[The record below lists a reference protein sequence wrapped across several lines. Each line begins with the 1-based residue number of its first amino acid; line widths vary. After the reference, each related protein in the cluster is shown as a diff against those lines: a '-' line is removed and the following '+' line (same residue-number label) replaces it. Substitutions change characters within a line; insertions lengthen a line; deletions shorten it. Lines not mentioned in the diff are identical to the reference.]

1 MADFKTALES
11 LAKGDLELETLSK
24 QLTKLLEQS
33 PQYATRMLAQLDEVH
48 DGGKINDQVYAKLKG
63 QINQYRRSHAV
74 KTEGEATAGDATVF
88 DQEGAPAGQA
98 APEKTEVLSDNDKQS
113 TFDVTG
119 SSDQS
124 GVDIDISTPD
134 TSDTST
140 QAITSATGPAGTE
153 WSDPSA
159 SAYQPGQELGP
170 GSIIKHRFKLL
181 EVLGVGGMGKVYKG
195 IDLLKEEA
203 RDRNPYVA
211 IKLLNEDFR
220 DHPEAFISLQRE
232 SSRQQKLAHPNIATV
247 YDFDRIG
254 GPGTPVFI
262 TMELMEGM
270 ELKDF
275 IKKDVRKKGGLPFA
289 EAFQIIKQLGD
300 ALTYAHNRG
309 LVHSD
314 FKPGNAFLC
323 NDGTVKTLDFG
334 IARAVKNPVTGEAE
348 KTLFDPGKLGALTP
362 AYASLEML
370 EGSEPDTRDDTYA
383 LGCVAYELL
392 TGKHPFNKLP
402 ANKAMENNLVP
413 APVKGLKK
421 KQNRALRRAVAFHRK
436 DRSPSVEH
444 FIEELEARY
453 IWYKH
458 PPTIAAIVALLAIG
472 IGTFPVMQYYHK
484 QEINQI
490 ITDIKTGSPKV
501 IVDRLAMIGQ
511 YEKSEQLTITDEAK
525 DSIQSYFKTEIGK
538 LIDTSGDKYNF
549 PKADKILT
557 KQIYEYYPD
566 SSFYTQQK
574 ALIEDS
580 KKKKLSQLYGEF
592 SEALKV
598 AREQKDPS
606 LLVNTK
612 GILETIRT
620 RIDPNDPLLT
630 DERPGNRYRI
640 LADNEFDNGNYDQ
653 ALALVSDGLAVAPK
667 NQQLMDTQKK
677 IEKQIKVVA
686 LQQKIGSIQG
696 QLTALADYKNV
707 ESDIKDL
714 ASLNPGD
721 PLLRSLAVGM
731 KENIDQEISNLKTT
745 GTRADAETLAKD
757 YGDLLTALQLN
768 RELTQIKLAHLE
780 GEERTKVI
788 QQIVSNDKSSIDKL
802 LGAPKLDDDTWKSNL
817 LAGIQ
822 ELDSLSDESAGL
834 SQDLAGIR
842 KKVANLYID
851 QANKTLKENRFDAA
865 LALVDS
871 GDRFAP
877 GLSELLTTRNAIT
890 DARAAH
896 EKQLTIEGLKKDFEG
911 QIQGNQVVKALEYF
925 NQLKQEM
932 PADDPFITTE
942 GPTAIANS
950 YAVLAKS
957 RSEAKD
963 YDNALK
969 LADEGLKYNPD
980 NDSLKKARN
989 EYAVEVNA
997 ISIIDT
1003 LKTSV
1008 SINVK
1013 DISSKLGEME
1023 SVSPGR
1029 YSKVR
1034 QDAINALMERI
1045 NKIRTTDQNTAA
1057 TLAQAGASIFPGTA
1071 FEKLRDEIKPKPW
1084 PEKDTARVALVAGK
1098 LTEATAIQNAA
1109 AAEFTGHPDFVAFS
1123 DELAQKKA
1131 DALQTFQLYQSDKE
1145 AAGNDYDKLVAA
1157 RALLRKAQAIWT
1169 DNPDY
1174 TAEEENIGKLIAAN
1188 SPVSKKVIQREEVN
1202 IEEAVAKAKTEEPG
1216 KVAEAW
1222 KPLSSGRE
1230 CNSKLAGYGKRAKAI
1245 CFDLVNTGWRG
1256 PLMVVIPGGGEVQKP
1271 YAIGKYE
1278 ISVGDYSK
1286 YCALTGKCKP
1296 VLDKDKFDEPQT
1308 DITIQDAEDYVK
1320 WLSERTGKHYRL
1332 PTPAEWEYAANADGQ
1347 QPRKDF
1353 NCRVALG
1360 DKVIKGTGPVSVV
1373 SGQANGWGLKNY
1385 IGNVQEWTI
1394 DGGGKIQA
1402 RGGAYEDSF
1411 SNCEI
1416 SLKRPHNGSADNSTG
1431 FRVVLDGI
1439 G

>member
-1 MADFKTALES
+1 MADFKTALEA
-11 LAKGDLELETLSK
+11 LAKGELDPEVLSR
-24 QLTKLLEQS
+24 QLIKLLEQS
-33 PQYATRMLAQLDEVH
+33 PQFATRMLAQLDEIH
-48 DGGKINDQVYAKLKG
+48 DKKKINDQVYASLKG
-63 QINQYRRSHAV
+63 QINQYRRTHAV
-74 KTEGEATAGDATVF
+74 KTEGSEAGGDSTVF
-88 DQEGAPAGQA
+88 DQKSAPTGQA
-98 APEKTEVLSDNDKQS
+98 TPEKTQVLSDNNRQD
-113 TFDVTG
+113 TAAFDVTG
-119 SSDQS
+119 GSDP
-124 GVDIDISTPD
+124 GAMDIDISAVENTD
-134 TSDTST
+134 TSSP
-140 QAITSATGPAGTE
+140 AVTSATGPAGTE

-159 SAYQPGQELGP
+159 STYQPGQELGP

-203 RDRNPYVA
+203 RDKHPYVA

-275 IKKDVRKKGGLPFA
+275 IKKEVRKKGGIPFS
-289 EAFQIIKQLGD
+289 EAFTIIKQLGD
-300 ALTYAHNRG
+300 ALIYAHNRG

-370 EGSEPDTRDDTYA
+370 EGAEPDTRDDTYA

-458 PPTIAAIVALLAIG
+458 PLTLAAILVVAIG
-472 IGTFPVMQYYHK
+472 IGATAPVLNYFHK

-490 ITDIKTGSPKV
+490 ITDINSGGPQV
-501 IVDRLAMIGQ
+501 IVNRLAMIDQ
-511 YEKSEQLTITDEAK
+511 YEKSEQLAITDEAK
-525 DSIQSYFKTEIGK
+525 DAIQNYFKTQIGK
-538 LIDTSGDKYNF
+538 LIDTSGEDYNF
-549 PKADKILT
+549 PKAEEILT

-566 SSFYTQQK
+566 SSFYTAQK
-574 ALIEDS
+574 ALIDDS
-580 KKKKLSQLYGEF
+580 KKKKLSQLYSEF
-592 SEALKV
+592 SEALKL
-598 AREQKDPS
+598 AREQNDPS
-606 LLVNTK
+606 RLPDINN
-612 GILETIRT
+612 ILETIRIK
-620 RIDPNDPLLT
+620 IDPNDQILSDT
-630 DERPGNRYRI
+630 RPGNRYRL
-640 LADNEFDNGNYDQ
+640 LADNEFDLGNYDR
-653 ALALVSDGLAVAPK
+653 ALALVSSGLAIAPK
-667 NQQLMDTQKK
+667 DQQLKDTQVK
-677 IEKQIKVVA
+677 IEKRIKVVA
-686 LQQKIGSIQG
+686 LQEKIGSIQG
-696 QLTALADYKNV
+696 QLTALSDYKNI
-707 ESDIKDL
+707 EPDIREL
-714 ASLNPGD
+714 SSLNPGD
-721 PLLRSLAVGM
+721 PLLSSLAIGM
-731 KENIDQEISNLKTT
+731 KANIDQETANILST
-745 GTRADAETLAKD
+745 GTRADAEALASD
-757 YGDLLTALQLN
+757 YGDLLSALQLN

-780 GEERTKVI
+780 GDERTRVI
-788 QQIVSNDKSSIDKL
+788 QEIVTNDKTTIKNL
-802 LGAPKLDDDTWKSNL
+802 LSAPKLEDDDWKSKL
-817 LAGIQ
+817 LAGVQ
-822 ELDSLSDESAGL
+822 ELDSLSEETTGL
-834 SQDLAGIR
+834 AQDLAGIR
-842 KKVANLYID
+842 KQVADLYIAK
-851 QANKTLKENRFDAA
+851 ANQTLKENRFDAA
-865 LALVDS
+865 TSLIDS

-877 GLSELLTTRNAIT
+877 GLSELLSTRNAI
-890 DARAAH
+890 AEAKAAN
-896 EKQLTIEGLKKDFEG
+896 EKQLAIEGLKKDFDG

-925 NQLKQEM
+925 EQLKQEM

-942 GPTAIANS
+942 APAAIANS

-957 RSEAKD
+957 RFEAKD
-963 YDNALK
+963 YTNALK

-980 NDSLKKARN
+980 NATLRKDRN
-989 EYAVEVNA
+989 EYAVETNA
-997 ISIIDT
+997 IE
-1003 LKTSV
+1003 L
-1008 SINVK
+1008 INTFKSALAFNVE
-1013 DISSKLGEME
+1013 DIRSKLGEME
-1023 SVSPGR
+1023 NVSPGR

-1034 QDAINALMERI
+1034 QDSIAALTDRI

-1057 TLAQAGASIFPGTA
+1057 TLAQAGATIFPGTV
-1071 FEKLRDEIKPKPW
+1071 FEQLRDEIKPQPW
-1084 PEKDTARVALVAGK
+1084 PENSAARAAVAAGK

-1109 AAEFTGHPDFVAFS
+1109 AADFTGHPEFVAFS
-1123 DELAQKKA
+1123 EELAKKKA
-1131 DALQTFQLYQSDKE
+1131 DALQTFELYQTDKD
-1145 AAGNDYDKLVAA
+1145 AAGEDYDKLVAA

-1174 TAEEENIGKLIAAN
+1174 VVAEEEIGKLIAAN

-1202 IEEAVAKAKTEEPG
+1202 LEEAVAKVEEPG
-1216 KVAEAW
+1216 KVVEAW
-1222 KPLSSGRE
+1222 KPISSGRE

-1245 CFDLVNTGWRG
+1245 CYDLVNNGWRG
-1256 PLMVVIPGGGEVQKP
+1256 PLMVVIPGGGEVQQP
-1271 YAIGKYE
+1271 FAIGKYE

-1286 YCALTGKCKP
+1286 YCALTGRCKP
-1296 VLDKDKFDEPQT
+1296 VTDKDKFDEPQT
-1308 DITIQDAEDYVK
+1308 GISIKEAEEYAQ
-1320 WLSERTGKHYRL
+1320 WLTERTGKHYRL
-1332 PTPAEWEYAANADGQ
+1332 PTPAEWEYAANANGE

-1373 SGQANGWGLKNY
+1373 SGQQNGWGLKNY
-1385 IGNVQEWTI
+1385 IGNVQEWVI
-1394 DGGGKIQA
+1394 DGGGSIKA

-1416 SLKRPHNGSADNSTG
+1416 SLERPHNGSADNSTG
-1431 FRVVLDGI
+1431 FRLVLDGI